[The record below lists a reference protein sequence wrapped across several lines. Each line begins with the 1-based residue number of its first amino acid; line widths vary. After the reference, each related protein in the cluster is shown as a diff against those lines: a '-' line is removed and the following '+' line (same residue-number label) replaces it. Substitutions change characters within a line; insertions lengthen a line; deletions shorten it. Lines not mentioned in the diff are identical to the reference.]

1 MLYNK
6 KRIISSALSIL
17 MLSATCFTACK
28 KEEMP
33 KAVTLYKEGASYTE
47 TVKGTPEQVNAI
59 YYAFLAEEG
68 GLADGSDVMPIGGF
82 YAPYASGGSVNG
94 NEAADFLTDEIFSAL
109 ADCGINAMFYSVD
122 RWVTDGTNTAL
133 KKAIDLCEEH
143 KIGYYVDMYY
153 VNGQLGSHTENY
165 PLENMTLNKD
175 SGKQK
180 LQALIDDVTEN
191 GTKKSV
197 LGIMGKDE
205 PFTSELDNLGVLTD
219 AFYGLNNTTGMDVY
233 MNALG
238 YWAGEDN
245 LYGYS
250 DPLQYDNYMQ
260 QYFEVAKPRMLSVTQ
275 YPYVSEK
282 TPETTIAALLY
293 DQLSVYKKYADAY
306 NVPFWRMLQAGGQW
320 NDAGNWVESKPAYPS
335 EGELLYDVNLALAY
349 GAKAIQYFPLIQ
361 PQHFAYGPEENT
373 YDYENRNGL
382 IGGDGN
388 KTRWY
393 YYAQR
398 ANAQVKAVDEYLM
411 KSANVGVIVHGEQ
424 AKQAFIEGAAVE
436 KEEILTAGSFRQLKQ
451 VSGGDCIVGCFDYMG
466 GTALYVV
473 NYNREAKADVTLTFD
488 RNDYRYQ
495 VIQRAKSFDVIGGE
509 MTLTLDTGEGALI
522 VLA

>member
-1 MLYNK
+1 MGWNK
-6 KRIISSALSIL
+6 KRVISSILSISVL
-17 MLSATCFTACK
+17 VTTCFSACGQEEK
-28 KEEMP
+28 KQG
-33 KAVTLYKEGASYTE
+33 VVLYQDGMAYTE
-47 TVKGTPEQVNAI
+47 TVKGTPEKVNAI
-59 YYAFLAEEG
+59 YYEFLAEEG

-94 NEAADFLTDEIFSAL
+94 NEAANFLSDEIFSAL
-109 ADCGINAMFYSVD
+109 SDCGINAMFYSVD
-122 RWVTDGTNTAL
+122 RWVTDGSNTAL
-133 KKAIDLCEEH
+133 KEAIDLCE
-143 KIGYYVDMYY
+143 KYGIGYYIDLYY

-175 SGKQK
+175 SGKEK
-180 LQALIDDVTEN
+180 LKELLNEITDN
-191 GTKKSV
+191 RSKKSV

-219 AFYGLNNTTGMDVY
+219 AFYGLDNTAGMDVY

-250 DPLQYDNYMQ
+250 DPLEYDNYIK

-275 YPYVSEK
+275 YPYTSDN
-282 TPETTIAALLY
+282 TPEATVAALLY
-293 DQLSVYKKYADAY
+293 DQISVYKKYADAY

-335 EGELLYDVNLALAY
+335 EGEMLYDVNLALAY
-349 GAKAIQYFPLIQ
+349 GAKSIQYFPLIQ

-373 YDYENRNGL
+373 FDYANRNGL

-398 ANAQVKAVDEYLM
+398 ANAQIKAIDEYLM
-411 KSANVGVIVHGEQ
+411 KAANVGVIVHGEN
-424 AKQAFIEGAAVE
+424 AKKAFVADATVE
-436 KEEILTAGSFRQLKQ
+436 KNEILQGNTFRQLKG
-451 VSGGDCIVGCFDYMG
+451 VSGDDCIVGCFDYLG

-473 NYNREAKADVTLTFD
+473 NYNRKEKADITLTFD
-488 RNDYRYQ
+488 RSDYRYK
-495 VIQRAKSFDVIGGE
+495 VIQRATSCDVVGGE
-509 MTLTLDTGEGALI
+509 MTLTLDMGEGALI